1 MQKRGHQPREREAC
15 LPARVT
21 NVSVAYLLQPPHP
34 VWIASVWA
42 HVCICLQTHGY
53 APLWHNIR
61 KVIGTPGLKIKQI
74 NTIIHTQWVKSI
86 WCLNIHRCYS
96 VSAER
101 QRSSGK
107 TEPKGHR
114 CMAPLKPWTM
124 TGRLNEVSL
133 SHWTLRDFP
142 VTRGNQAASNNL
154 PAKVSILDTRP
165 LIRAKQHNL
174 QTECLQCI
182 NLKTT
187 DMLHLYISSGQ
198 ILYLISWQLC
208 AYDLVRFRHKHK
220 LVWIGLEK
228 RSCFGLQ
235 YLLWSP
241 RSLLRNLIRC
251 PTYKCWNNGA
261 NRGHSCL

>member
-1 MQKRGHQPREREAC
+1 M
-15 LPARVT
+15 
-21 NVSVAYLLQPPHP
+21 
-34 VWIASVWA
+34 
-42 HVCICLQTHGY
+42 
-53 APLWHNIR
+53 
-61 KVIGTPGLKIKQI
+61 
-74 NTIIHTQWVKSI
+74 KSI

-114 CMAPLKPWTM
+114 RMAPLKPWTM

-220 LVWIGLEK
+220 LVWIGEEVMFWLTC
-228 RSCFGLQ
+228 STCFG
-235 YLLWSP
+235 P
-241 RSLLRNLIRC
+241 HEVSLEI
-251 PTYKCWNNGA
+251 
-261 NRGHSCL
+261 

>member
-21 NVSVAYLLQPPHP
+21 NVSVDYLLQPPHP

-53 APLWHNIR
+53 VPLWHDIR

-165 LIRAKQHNL
+165 LMRAKQHISRLNVCNVLIWKPQICWHFICWCCIFTFL
-174 QTECLQCI
+174 QVKFCI
-182 NLKTT
+182 LSRDNSVL
-187 DMLHLYISSGQ
+187 MI
-198 ILYLISWQLC
+198 
-208 AYDLVRFRHKHK
+208 
-220 LVWIGLEK
+220 
-228 RSCFGLQ
+228 
-235 YLLWSP
+235 
-241 RSLLRNLIRC
+241 
-251 PTYKCWNNGA
+251 
-261 NRGHSCL
+261 